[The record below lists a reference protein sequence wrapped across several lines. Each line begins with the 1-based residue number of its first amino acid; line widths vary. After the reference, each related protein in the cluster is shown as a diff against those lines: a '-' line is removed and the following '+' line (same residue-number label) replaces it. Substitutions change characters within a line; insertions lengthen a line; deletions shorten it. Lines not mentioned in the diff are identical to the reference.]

1 MLNSKDLNNDV
12 TSSYVNIRMIDEVK
26 NVIPLAVTLLVGSFK
41 VVMEEPRN
49 ASLLNKLRAWR
60 RRDYY
65 MGLSIWYAIIED
77 LLFYFDDL
85 VKIFVS
91 EYPID

>member
-1 MLNSKDLNNDV
+1 VFEAMLNSKDLNNDV

-49 ASLLNKLRAWR
+49 ASLLNKLRA
-60 RRDYY
+60 
-65 MGLSIWYAIIED
+65 
-77 LLFYFDDL
+77 
-85 VKIFVS
+85 
-91 EYPID
+91 